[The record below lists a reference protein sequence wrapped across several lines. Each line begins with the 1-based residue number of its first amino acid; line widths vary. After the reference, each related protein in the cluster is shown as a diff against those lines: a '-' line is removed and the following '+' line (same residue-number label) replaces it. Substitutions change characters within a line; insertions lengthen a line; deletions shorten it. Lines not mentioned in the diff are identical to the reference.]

1 MITPANL
8 PAIVETLLTSIKDE
22 HHIAEK
28 VGCTEPFSSTNGM
41 LAGHHAPG
49 VVCVRSHDRSHRMA
63 QVCYALSQLAAGF
76 KDSEAA
82 SPLSPYFKD
91 IIQALLETVQPCTM
105 RTLARSSCLSSCSDN
120 TQCSCA
126 AGAWSRRF

>member
-1 MITPANL
+1 VAPIM
-8 PAIVETLLTSIKDE
+8 
-22 HHIAEK
+22 
-28 VGCTEPFSSTNGM
+28 EPFLSTIGM
-41 LAGHHAPG
+41 LARHQAPG
-49 VVCVRSHDRSHRMA
+49 VVYVRSHDRSHCMA

-76 KDSEAA
+76 KDSDAA

-105 RTLARSSCLSSCSDN
+105 HTLARSSCSSRCSDN

-126 AGAWSRRF
+126 AGAWRRQL